1 MRKSYPTGPRVILLR
16 NNDYCFLGALR
27 GLSEAG
33 ARVLS
38 VVWDWEGSGPWVSA
52 ESKHFKEVEEIPNP
66 YADESG
72 AVAAFAAI
80 GERLL
85 EEENERTMVI
95 ASSDTG
101 LMFLQNHWDLF
112 GKTFRMMG
120 HSTFEDSRY
129 DCLDKG
135 QCLEQLKADD
145 CAIPMTMSVRSRA
158 DVVSV
163 TQTMLYPCV
172 YKPAVKDYGQTF
184 YRTHNMLKAI
194 ECTEPSELEEALHRE
209 VDAGFELVVQEK
221 ILFDSAYE
229 EIPFYLYADENHEI
243 RLASTAIK
251 DSIRPFPFG
260 TATVLRLDWEA
271 ELLPHAQRVVKALK
285 WRGLLMIEF
294 IRDKKDGRWKVV
306 EINVRPWL
314 FNDFFRQSGFDYVGY
329 LVDDLRGLLHKRP
342 KLVCPES
349 TAWAREHVHVDLL
362 AELNGVREETG
373 ESLRS
378 EVLLRRALA
387 EIQGSV
393 SFAYDD
399 PQDQEPGRFRMQQI
413 RDSFGFGD
421 TPGPSTL
428 VTELNT
434 HSPGAAA
441 AGNAQ

>member
-1 MRKSYPTGPRVILLR
+1 MTAHPNRPRVVLLR

-38 VVWDWEGSGPWVSA
+38 VIWDWEGAGPWISSH
-52 ESKHFKEVEEIPNP
+52 SKHFRDVEEIPNP
-66 YADESG
+66 HTDEAG
-72 AVAAFAAI
+72 AAAAFAEI
-80 GERLL
+80 GRRLFS
-85 EEENERTMVI
+85 EENERTMVI

-101 LMFLQNHWDLF
+101 LMFLQNHWDSF
-112 GKTFRMMG
+112 KDYFRMMG
-120 HSTFEDSRY
+120 HSSFEDSRY

-163 TQTMLYPCV
+163 TRNMVFPCV

-184 YRTHNMLKAI
+184 YRTHSMSKAI
-194 ECTEPSELEEALHRE
+194 ECADPKELEQALYRE

-221 ILFDSAYE
+221 ILFDSPYE
-229 EIPFYLYADENHEI
+229 EIPFYLYADEHHEI

-294 IRDKKDGRWKVV
+294 IRDRKDGQWKVV

-314 FNDFFRQSGFDYVGY
+314 FNDFFRQSGFDYLGY
-329 LVDDLRGLLHKRP
+329 LVEDLRGELSRKP
-342 KLVCPES
+342 QLVAPLS
-349 TAWAREHVHVDLL
+349 TAWARQHVHIDLL
-362 AELNGVREETG
+362 AELEAACTESNGWAGDIPTLEAR
-373 ESLRS
+373 L
-378 EVLLRRALA
+378 
-387 EIQGSV
+387 GSV
-393 SFAYDD
+393 GSRVSFTHDD
-399 PQDQEPGRFRMQQI
+399 PRDPEPGLQRNRQINGRF
-413 RDSFGFGD
+413 SH
-421 TPGPSTL
+421 
-428 VTELNT
+428 EN
-434 HSPGAAA
+434 AARKSRPA
-441 AGNAQ
+441 A

>member
-1 MRKSYPTGPRVILLR
+1 MTDKRPNNPRVVVLR

-52 ESKHFKEVEEIPNP
+52 ESIHFDDVEEIPNP
-66 YADESG
+66 YVDESG
-72 AVAAFAAI
+72 AAGAFAAL
-80 GERLL
+80 GERLF

-112 GKTFRMMG
+112 GQYFRMMG
-120 HSTFEDSRY
+120 HSAFEDSRY

-145 CAIPMTMSVRSRA
+145 CAIPITMSVRTRT

-163 TQTMLYPCV
+163 TQNMLYPCV

-194 ECTEPSELEEALHRE
+194 ECADAQSLEAALYEE

-294 IRDKKDGRWKVV
+294 IRDKKDGQWKVV

-314 FNDFFRQSGFDYVGY
+314 FNDFFRQSGFDYLGY
-329 LVDDLRGLLHKRP
+329 LVDDLRGTLGRRP
-342 KLVCPES
+342 PLVCPES
-349 TAWAREHVHVDLL
+349 TEWAREHVHVDLL
-362 AELNGVREETG
+362 AELAGLREEQG
-373 ESLRS
+373 HLPLDED
-378 EVLLRRALA
+378 LLRHCLA
-387 EIQGSV
+387 SVGGKV

-399 PQDQEPGRFRMQQI
+399 PKDRGPGHKRMQQI
-413 RDSFGFGD
+413 RETYTLGDAFGR
-421 TPGPSTL
+421 SR
-428 VTELNT
+428 LNNMSHNT
-434 HSPGAAA
+434 AMTGTV
-441 AGNAQ
+441 